1 MCYNRRM
8 DLKIFWWICCYLQVP
23 VSHWCQKTCWL
34 GELDWS
40 WHICSKH
47 LRFFFRIFGVSYR
60 GGSGTSTV
68 QLSHGNAKEPR
79 DPHPGRQEVHGHREH
94 WWTADSL
101 PRRHIEA
108 WNDASIQFC
117 SAAGLVRRPPQWH
130 GEAPV
135 LPRLRLFLQG
145 CKYTPDVF

>member
-1 MCYNRRM
+1 M
-8 DLKIFWWICCYLQVP
+8 
-23 VSHWCQKTCWL
+23 SETTCWL
-34 GELDWS
+34 SELKL
-40 WHICSKH
+40 IFAYMF
-47 LRFFFRIFGVSYR
+47 RAPTFFFFFFRIFGVSYR

-94 WWTADSL
+94 WRTADPL

-117 SAAGLVRRPPQWH
+117 SAASLVRRPPQWH
-130 GEAPV
+130 GKAPV
-135 LPRLRLFLQG
+135 LPRLWLFLQG
-145 CKYTPDVF
+145 CKYTPDIFQVSDSHWSCVLYIY